1 MFPGPKV
8 ECMDRNQ
15 TVTSEGEMGSGA
27 PRDSINGGHLPP
39 KGEIIVEVLTWFDKY
54 LGEVE

>member
-1 MFPGPKV
+1 
-8 ECMDRNQ
+8 MDRNQ